1 MEWKRNG
8 EMGEKKKKKKK
19 TTEIKGELPAV
30 LEAKVN

>member
-8 EMGEKKKKKKK
+8 EMGEKKKKKKP
-19 TTEIKGELPAV
+19 TEIKGELPAV